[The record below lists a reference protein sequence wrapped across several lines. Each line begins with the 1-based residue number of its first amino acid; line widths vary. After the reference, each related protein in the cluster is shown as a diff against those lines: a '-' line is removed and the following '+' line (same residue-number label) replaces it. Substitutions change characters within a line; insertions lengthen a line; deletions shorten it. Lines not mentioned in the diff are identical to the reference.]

1 MLRLEMKNYN
11 KILKEKQQKYQ
22 QHHQVKLYLTAEN
35 IVLTDQSRMREQANF
50 PYFPLSKLFEKLL
63 KTNKNEGE
71 KQVKA
76 FAEHG
81 KQLVESCDKKDSST
95 LLKQKE
101 IFEEIANERM
111 GEIQNLTN

>member
-11 KILKEKQQKYQ
+11 KISKEKQQKYQ
-22 QHHQVKLYLTAEN
+22 QHHQVKL
-35 IVLTDQSRMREQANF
+35 IPTDQSRMREQANF
-50 PYFPLSKLFEKLL
+50 TYFPLSKIFEKRL

-95 LLKQKE
+95 LLKQEE